1 MAKKIQGLS
10 EWRLNILEKHLLTSL
25 IILFFILSIIFLF
38 ISIITGNIYFRG
50 VAIGLIISWST
61 CLIALIFKKIIYKNL
76 IKVVK

>member
-1 MAKKIQGLS
+1 MAKNSG
-10 EWRLNILEKHLLTSL
+10 
-25 IILFFILSIIFLF
+25 IIRMETKYSGKASPDLPYNTVFILSIIFLF